1 EKLPLK
7 YKVSHLYTD
16 GAQTE
21 DKEIEGTKPQGTNH
35 FEYEDVL
42 TLDYPVDEYSII
54 TLVIKDKDNKELRT
68 LEINMKTREITVKG
82 EKEAEKISEIELKKY
97 LNLFSELNNDWEN
110 NDCLVAMAE
119 KLITVGGEY
128 EGYGI
133 IPNDVL
139 GEALRNN
146 SRRELINKI
155 VKEIYGEKAEFEMVK
170 NSKGQDVEIVK
181 GLKDWDYSVEGDSY
195 MSIRDTVYYGNGHCL
210 KIEDISYSEDIYTV
224 KYVYLLA
231 NNFDEEN
238 EKLEDLEQYETTIK
252 LKRNENNQYSKYQI
266 VSLEKGTK
274 IKDKVSTKIEEQNF
288 FKEYKIT
295 DFKLNDL
302 TNAENGKIAIA
313 KSGEE
318 QLKTTQKDGYYVY
331 TDRWNNS
338 YNIKRIK
345 DVKSVFTQFSKDK
358 NAALYKCTMYYV
370 DNNDKNKEFDVAVV
384 VSKTELEAGIIG
396 TYDNYTGSTEF
407 TRFVGLYQDDSEES
421 IINNTT
427 SEDIE
432 KEAREIMDR
441 ANWKQFTTINGATL
455 KLPKN
460 FSLADETYNYERY
473 KTQFFDGLFLASDDG
488 WGNTSYWRCP
498 VRIKYDVTISENMYP
513 GSDAA
518 NSYLTN
524 NDERMVESKDQN
536 GWTNWYPT
544 NNGASMGNG
553 SFTREYGRV
562 GNGQFET
569 VTFTFTTNN
578 GCGVEVY
585 KFMNDIL
592 ESINSKGIVK

>member
-1 EKLPLK
+1 MEENLKNNNEPKKKSKKTKVATITVITILVLTLGLQVYASTNGYGNVFFMIKNLITTGTLSGKDKIFSDKDITLSYKSIDLAEGLKIQVNRLEVKDDKTKIYALIKAEDGEKLPLK

-54 TLVIKDKDNKELRT
+54 TLIIKDKDNKELRT

-119 KLITVGGEY
+119 KLITAGGEY

-155 VKEIYGEKAEFEMVK
+155 IKEIYGEKVEFEMVK

-181 GLKDWDYSVEGDSY
+181 GLKAWDYSVEGDSY
-195 MSIRDTVYYGNGHCL
+195 MSIRDTVYYDNGHCL

-252 LKRNENNQYSKYQI
+252 LRRNENNQYSKYEI
-266 VSLEKGTK
+266 ISLEKGTK
-274 IKDKVSTKIEEQNF
+274 IKDKVSTNIEDN
-288 FKEYKIT
+288 T
-295 DFKLNDL
+295 DINVNTNNENNNTNTTNNNSNTQQTNTENNDASTSSERDYYINTSKWVEVWPEWIGMKFKLP
-302 TNAENGKIAIA
+302 EG
-313 KSGEE
+313 
-318 QLKTTQKDGYYVY
+318 
-331 TDRWNNS
+331 
-338 YNIKRIK
+338 
-345 DVKSVFTQFSKDK
+345 
-358 NAALYKCTMYYV
+358 
-370 DNNDKNKEFDVAVV
+370 
-384 VSKTELEAGIIG
+384 
-396 TYDNYTGSTEF
+396 
-407 TRFVGLYQDDSEES
+407 
-421 IINNTT
+421 
-427 SEDIE
+427 
-432 KEAREIMDR
+432 
-441 ANWKQFTTINGATL
+441 
-455 KLPKN
+455 
-460 FSLADETYNYERY
+460 
-473 KTQFFDGLFLASDDG
+473 
-488 WGNTSYWRCP
+488 
-498 VRIKYDVTISENMYP
+498 
-513 GSDAA
+513 
-518 NSYLTN
+518 
-524 NDERMVESKDQN
+524 
-536 GWTNWYPT
+536 
-544 NNGASMGNG
+544 
-553 SFTREYGRV
+553 FTREQVVQNGNNSSVNITGNITLQDRINGIRRFPVIIRFYNEFDENLKEEEVLIYDMDRNVKSTDNKGWTDWMPLKEEYIPGEAPAGYIRRGYARV
-562 GNGQFET
+562 RDDQIEKVIFDMK
-569 VTFTFTTNN
+569 TT
-578 GCGVEVY
+578 GIDVDHY
-585 KFMNDIL
+585 TFMNNVL
-592 ESINSKGIVK
+592 GSISSTSV